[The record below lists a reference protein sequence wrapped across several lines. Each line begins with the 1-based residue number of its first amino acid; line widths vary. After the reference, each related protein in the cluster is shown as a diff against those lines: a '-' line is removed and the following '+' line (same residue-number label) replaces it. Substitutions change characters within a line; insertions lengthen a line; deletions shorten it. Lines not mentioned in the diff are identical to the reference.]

1 MKKRRRKRHLIR
13 KSIGFLFTTLFC
25 IAAAGGI
32 FFGVKGYGMYQEAI
46 AQTPLEERV
55 NAIRSEEH
63 FTGYSEL
70 PEFYIDAVLSVED
83 HRFREHCG
91 IDVIAVCRAAWTDMK
106 AGAFL
111 EGGST
116 ITQQL
121 AKNLL
126 FTQDKTIERKAAEVF
141 AAFDIEEKY
150 SKEEIFELYVNMAYF
165 GSGYYGVYAA
175 TEGYFDK
182 MPSEL
187 TDYEAAMLAGIPNA
201 PSDYSP
207 DISAE
212 LASQRVVQVLRS
224 MVKHRILTQEEAEL
238 IQGSAG
244 N

>member
-1 MKKRRRKRHLIR
+1 MKKRRRKRHFFR
-13 KSIGFLFTTLFC
+13 RSICLLFTTLFC
-25 IAAAGGI
+25 IAAAGGT
-32 FFGVKGYGMYQEAI
+32 FFGVKGYEMYREAI
-46 AQTPLEERV
+46 AQAPLEERV

-63 FTGYSEL
+63 FTSYSEL
-70 PEFYIDAVLSVED
+70 PDFYIDAVISVED
-83 HRFREHCG
+83 HRFKEHCG
-91 IDVIAVCRAAWTDMK
+91 IDMIAICRAAWTDIK
-106 AGAFL
+106 ARSFQ

-141 AAFDIEEKY
+141 AAFDMEEKY
-150 SKEEIFELYVNMAYF
+150 SKEELFELYVNMAYF

-175 TEGYFDK
+175 SEGYFDK

-201 PSDYSP
+201 PSAYSP
-207 DISAE
+207 DVSNE
-212 LASQRVVQVLRS
+212 LASQRVAQVLHS
-224 MVKHRILTQEEAEL
+224 MVRHRLLTQEEAGI
-238 IQGSAG
+238 IQDSVG